1 MHRKLRSS
9 ETPRTGSV
17 VVVAAWLPGT
27 GRVRSKPS
35 KAFLSGLDTG
45 EAAAQH
51 DLPRGQGCGG
61 CDCVG
66 GGSGRNSGRSAPLH
80 QGWTTRPLQGPRT
93 ANHLCAL
100 GEAPPL
106 PCTSVTSEEPEQ
118 SKDADKCL
126 ALGARAHLAKYNLV
140 LTLSCRQYCSLT
152 LRLGFAPYL
161 ILVTHFTTPRCA
173 PGRTQEGQQ
182 LGVSSPVHLT
192 ANFVLSK
199 FASLQYA
206 VCLTCLSKGGKMS
219 RIPSFQQPRSRQH
232 RCMLQRPPNPKLWVG
247 L

>member
-1 MHRKLRSS
+1 M
-9 ETPRTGSV
+9 
-17 VVVAAWLPGT
+17 AATWLPGT
-27 GRVRSKPS
+27 GRVPSKPS
-35 KAFLSGLDTG
+35 KAFPSGLDTR

-106 PCTSVTSEEPEQ
+106 PCTSVTSEEPKQ
-118 SKDADKCL
+118 SEDADKCWPPR
-126 ALGARAHLAKYNLV
+126 ARPHLAEYNLV
-140 LTLSCRQYCSLT
+140 LTLPCGQHFSLT

-161 ILVTHFTTPRCA
+161 IQVNSFHNSQMHAWQDAGGPAAWYEQSSTPRY
-173 PGRTQEGQQ
+173 Q
-182 LGVSSPVHLT
+182 LGVFEIRFSECIHRMQCVSHIP
-192 ANFVLSK
+192 
-199 FASLQYA
+199 QQR
-206 VCLTCLSKGGKMS
+206 GK
-219 RIPSFQQPRSRQH
+219 Q
-232 RCMLQRPPNPKLWVG
+232 
-247 L
+247 

>member
-1 MHRKLRSS
+1 M
-9 ETPRTGSV
+9 
-17 VVVAAWLPGT
+17 VAATWLPGT
-27 GRVRSKPS
+27 GRVPSKPS
-35 KAFLSGLDTG
+35 KAFPSGLDTR

-106 PCTSVTSEEPEQ
+106 PCTSVTSEEPKQ
-118 SKDADKCL
+118 SEDADKCWPPR
-126 ALGARAHLAKYNLV
+126 ARPHLAEYNLV
-140 LTLSCRQYCSLT
+140 LTLPCGQHFSLT

-161 ILVTHFTTPRCA
+161 IQVTHFTTPRCMR
-173 PGRTQEGQQ
+173 GRTQEDQQ
-182 LGVSSPVHLT
+182 LGMSSPAHLAT
-192 ANFVLSK
+192 NLVFSK
-199 FASLQYA
+199 FASLQNA
-206 VCLTCLSKGGKMS
+206 VCLTHTSAKGETMS
-219 RIPSFQQPRSRQH
+219 RILSTLLVPAAQVHAAAPTKSKVVSGTRE
-232 RCMLQRPPNPKLWVG
+232 KG
-247 L
+247 